1 MFSANQVGLLPLSL
15 AIQTSRGYK
24 ACGRYMRQFCHWRA
38 VEMRAYARRAQKTV
52 GQGSARDGIG
62 CDAGQLRQQTRG
74 RSRREGLSN
83 RVGASCLTWLYQS
96 LVVEE
101 IQY

>member
-1 MFSANQVGLLPLSL
+1 MFSANQ
-15 AIQTSRGYK
+15 K

-52 GQGSARDGIG
+52 GHGSARDGIG
-62 CDAGQLRQQTRG
+62 CDAGQLPQQTRG
-74 RSRREGLSN
+74 ESGREGLSN
-83 RVGASCLTWLYQS
+83 RS